1 MSIIENVW
9 SKFMSAKSEEA
20 AGRFKKGFNC
30 SQAVVGCFSEQFG
43 LDCDKASKVA
53 TGFGGGM
60 RMGGTCGAVTGA
72 FMVLGLKY
80 GNSTAKDKEGKVKTY
95 KKIKEYTK
103 RFKTRNNSVTC
114 RELLGCDI
122 STPEGMK
129 QAQDKGLFS
138 SICPKM
144 LQDSVEILEEML
156 NE

>member
-1 MSIIENVW
+1 MSV
-9 SKFMSAKSEEA
+9 KSQEA
-20 AGRFKKGFNC
+20 VKRFKNGFNC
-30 SQAVVGCFSEQFG
+30 SQAVVGTFSEQFG
-43 LDCDKASKVA
+43 LDSDKAAKVA

-80 GNSTAKDKEGKVKTY
+80 GNSTAKDKEAKATTY
-95 KKIKEYTK
+95 NQIEEYIS
-103 RFKTRNNSVTC
+103 RFKSRNNSVTC

-122 STPEGMK
+122 STPDGMK

-138 SICPKM
+138 STCPQM
-144 LQDSVEILEEML
+144 VQDAAEILEEML